1 MKSSSRAVNNRR
13 SKSAS
18 TVLFPIAPAPFVD
31 ESPISWVQRLC
42 GEHHLTYPTM
52 EKLLS
57 YWPKKDDWDCDV
69 NQPRWRH
76 LCSQSGMK
84 GVACSVAFSKFQVIS
99 DLFGQ
104 ETWQLQ
110 SRKKPSYSWCVSCWR
125 DDEVPYLRW
134 SWRLRKVRTCDIHR
148 VVLSQQCPWCNSQMA
163 LNRALLTNGGAYPGV
178 PNLSYCCS
186 CGMPMAD
193 ASVDVEKEAIRSE
206 IDFCWD
212 SWNFMEQHLL
222 ELQKQVAELQGEN
235 SDTRLPSKNSP
246 EEQVMLELKLVK
258 TKKSARFFMNRF
270 FSDEEAT
277 P

>member
-1 MKSSSRAVNNRR
+1 
-13 SKSAS
+13 
-18 TVLFPIAPAPFVD
+18 
-31 ESPISWVQRLC
+31 
-42 GEHHLTYPTM
+42 
-52 EKLLS
+52 
-57 YWPKKDDWDCDV
+57 
-69 NQPRWRH
+69 
-76 LCSQSGMK
+76 
-84 GVACSVAFSKFQVIS
+84 
-99 DLFGQ
+99 
-104 ETWQLQ
+104 
-110 SRKKPSYSWCVSCWR
+110 
-125 DDEVPYLRW
+125 
-134 SWRLRKVRTCDIHR
+134 
-148 VVLSQQCPWCNSQMA
+148 
-163 LNRALLTNGGAYPGV
+163 
-178 PNLSYCCS
+178 
-186 CGMPMAD
+186 MAD